1 MRADVQLILLAS
13 LSLIPNNT
21 LRYTA
26 LGSIIALA
34 LVYHI
39 HLNIA
44 TWLRQLE
51 RSIQQTEEFIE
62 EVKTKCP
69 WPGDQFKLA
78 EERARLLEV
87 KRAASEMHCS
97 VLAAGKPTWKE
108 YWFLKRSVAECA
120 NRVKNIRTAVQR
132 AKFSEDLLKT

>member
-1 MRADVQLILLAS
+1 MYIFELSELAKLHDFRLLIKPTYSDDIYPDIKSSPSLHTMRADVQLILLAS

-34 LVYHI
+34 LVYNI

-62 EVKTKCP
+62 EVKSKCP

-78 EERARLLEV
+78 EERVRLLE
-87 KRAASEMHCS
+87 
-97 VLAAGKPTWKE
+97 
-108 YWFLKRSVAECA
+108 
-120 NRVKNIRTAVQR
+120 
-132 AKFSEDLLKT
+132 